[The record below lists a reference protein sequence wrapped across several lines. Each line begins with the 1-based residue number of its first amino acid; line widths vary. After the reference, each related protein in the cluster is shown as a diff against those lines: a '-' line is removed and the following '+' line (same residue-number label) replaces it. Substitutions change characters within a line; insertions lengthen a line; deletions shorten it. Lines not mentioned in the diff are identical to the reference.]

1 MLIAAPSMGEVV
13 DRSAV
18 VRRTAGREVADSW
31 RLCRTERVILCAALS
46 LVALWLPACGG
57 DVPPP
62 GPASSGAQ
70 DGSTKDGVSLPE
82 PRLRGPLSV
91 EEALARRRSV
101 REYADASLTV
111 DQLSQLLWSA
121 QGITE
126 RRYGLRTAPSA
137 GALYPLEV
145 YVAVERIDGLRT
157 GVYRYAPRQHG
168 LELVLDRSVRRQLFR
183 DALSQS
189 ALADAPATLAFAA
202 VFARTTRKYG
212 ERGRRYVYME
222 VGHAAENVSLQA
234 AALGLGTV
242 VIGAFDDGS
251 VKRTLGMRGDEEP
264 LYLMPVGRP
273 LSQ

>member
-1 MLIAAPSMGEVV
+1 M
-13 DRSAV
+13 RSSV
-18 VRRTAGREVADSW
+18 VRRTAGGKVADSW
-31 RLCRTERVILCAALS
+31 RLRRTAQTVLCAALG

-57 DVPPP
+57 EELPS
-62 GPASSGAQ
+62 GPASTEAQ
-70 DGSTKDGVSLPE
+70 DGISGDSVSLPE

-91 EEALARRRSV
+91 EEALAQRRSV
-101 REYADASLTV
+101 REYADAPLTV

-126 RRYGLRTAPSA
+126 RKYGLRTAPSA

-145 YVAVERIDGLRT
+145 YVAVEHVDGLRT
-157 GVYRYAPRQHG
+157 GVYRYVPRQHR
-168 LELVLDRSVRRQLFR
+168 LEIVLDRSVRAQLCR

-189 ALADAPATLAFAA
+189 AVADAPVTLAFAA

-222 VGHAAENVSLQA
+222 VGHAAENVYLQA
-234 AALGLGTV
+234 VALGLGTV
-242 VIGAFDDGS
+242 AIGAFDDGS